1 MGRFY
6 PQSTDWGSRGSVRT
20 MGSYLLVV
28 VAGVFHTQVL
38 HAASQLQGE
47 RKVISTAAYFWEG
60 EHANKVF
67 HALQETSFLDG
78 DVGKAFQ
85 SLWQLPFP
93 SGTLPAS
100 PPKDAGKHPSPLPRE
115 MLIHSCRG

>member
-1 MGRFY
+1 M
-6 PQSTDWGSRGSVRT
+6 
-20 MGSYLLVV
+20 
-28 VAGVFHTQVL
+28 
-38 HAASQLQGE
+38 
-47 RKVISTAAYFWEG
+47 ISTAAYFWEG